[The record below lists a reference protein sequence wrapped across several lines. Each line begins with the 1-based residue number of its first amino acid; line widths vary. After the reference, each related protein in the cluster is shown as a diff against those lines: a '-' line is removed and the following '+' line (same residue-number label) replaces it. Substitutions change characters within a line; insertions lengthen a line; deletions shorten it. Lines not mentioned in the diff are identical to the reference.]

1 LQRYKFDCQDSHFS
15 QAFPDLCY
23 MRVIITA
30 ATNGEWM
37 PSFQKINPAYAGT
50 NKRFSVGFHESGIG
64 LLASS
69 VSLMKMFVQE
79 TPSLIIQVGIAGCF
93 DKKVPLGKVFAV
105 KDDFAGDI
113 GVMENKVWK
122 DLFDLK
128 LDKPNDAPYEKK
140 SLPNPWLSQYNLLK
154 LPTKKGVTVNTISTD
169 KNKIDLYSGRYKA
182 SLESM
187 EGAALHY
194 IGRDLNIP
202 FIQIRAVSNYVGERN
217 KAKWNMQ
224 EAIYNLNETLLQYL
238 DALNKIA

>member
-1 LQRYKFDCQDSHFS
+1 MQRYKFDCQDSHFS

-79 TPSLIIQVGIAGCF
+79 TPCLIIQVGIAGCF

-128 LDKPNDAPYEKK
+128 LDKANDAPYEKK

-182 SLESM
+182 TLESM

-194 IGRDLNIP
+194 MGRDLNIP

>member
-1 LQRYKFDCQDSHFS
+1 MQRYKFDCQDSHFS

-79 TPSLIIQVGIAGCF
+79 TPTLIIQVGIAGCF
-93 DKKVPLGKVFAV
+93 DKKIPLGKVFVV

-182 SLESM
+182 TLESM

-194 IGRDLNIP
+194 MGRDLNIP

>member
-1 LQRYKFDCQDSHFS
+1 MQRYKFGCQVGHFS

-154 LPTKKGVTVNTISTD
+154 LPTKKGVTVNTISTN

-182 SLESM
+182 TLESM

-194 IGRDLNIP
+194 MGRDLNIP

-224 EAIYNLNETLLQYL
+224 EAIYNLNQTLLQYL

>member
-1 LQRYKFDCQDSHFS
+1 MQRYKFDCQDSHFS

-140 SLPNPWLSQYNLLK
+140 SLPNPWLSQYNLLN
-154 LPTKKGVTVNTISTD
+154 LPTKKGVTVNNISTD

-182 SLESM
+182 TLESM

-194 IGRDLNIP
+194 MGRDLNIP

>member
-1 LQRYKFDCQDSHFS
+1 MQRYKFDCQDSHFS

-182 SLESM
+182 TLESM

-194 IGRDLNIP
+194 MGRDLNIP

>member
-1 LQRYKFDCQDSHFS
+1 MQRYKFDCQDSHFS

-122 DLFDLK
+122 DLFDMK
-128 LDKPNDAPYEKK
+128 FDKPNDAPYEKK

-182 SLESM
+182 TLESM

-194 IGRDLNIP
+194 MGRDLNIP

-217 KAKWNMQ
+217 KAKWEMQ

>member
-1 LQRYKFDCQDSHFS
+1 MQRYKFDCQDSHFS
-15 QAFPDLCY
+15 QAFPDLCC

-128 LDKPNDAPYEKK
+128 LDKANDAPYEKK

-182 SLESM
+182 TLESM

-194 IGRDLNIP
+194 MGRDLNIP

>member
-1 LQRYKFDCQDSHFS
+1 MQRYKFDCQDSHFS

-93 DKKVPLGKVFAV
+93 DKKLPLGKVFAV

-194 IGRDLNIP
+194 MGRDLNIP

>member
-1 LQRYKFDCQDSHFS
+1 MQRYKFDCQDSHFS

-128 LDKPNDAPYEKK
+128 LDKPNDSPYEKK

-182 SLESM
+182 TLESM

-194 IGRDLNIP
+194 MGRDLNIP

>member
-1 LQRYKFDCQDSHFS
+1 MQRYKFDCQDSHFS

-93 DKKVPLGKVFAV
+93 DKKVPFGKVFAV

-113 GVMENKVWK
+113 GVLENKVWK

-182 SLESM
+182 TLESM

-194 IGRDLNIP
+194 MGRDLNIP

>member
-113 GVMENKVWK
+113 GVVENKVWK

-154 LPTKKGVTVNTISTD
+154 LSTKKGVTVNTISTD

-182 SLESM
+182 TLESM

-194 IGRDLNIP
+194 MGRDLNIP